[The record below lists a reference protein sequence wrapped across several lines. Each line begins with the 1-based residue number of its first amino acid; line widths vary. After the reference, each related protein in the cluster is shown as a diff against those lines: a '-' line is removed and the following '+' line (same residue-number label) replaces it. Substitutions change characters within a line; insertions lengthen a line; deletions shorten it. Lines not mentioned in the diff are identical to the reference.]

1 MNMLP
6 PIPLSQST
14 RFQWVRTTIVP
25 VVVLAAVLG
34 AAAVL
39 WPIVQNQGTFVG
51 AGEGVR
57 SLVTAP
63 QDGVVQAWLVEPY
76 SLVRQGDP
84 VAVFHLTDPR
94 ARMDLLRSQIEIA
107 RIHSQPS
114 LAEENAMNYER
125 IRVEL
130 LKTRSDLAVA
140 RVKLRLAEKDVARN
154 TPLYRE
160 KLLSEDLYELSVNL
174 RDALEVEVKEKSR
187 AVEEI
192 EQRLA
197 ELRQIGEPGSLTRTP
212 SELVM
217 QLEQL
222 QLAAATNLG
231 PITLVAPISGRVGPP
246 VRQAGETV
254 VAGEPLLPVN
264 ALWAD
269 RIVGYLRQ
277 PYVVDPEPGM
287 PVIVTT
293 RNRRRVEFPSRIMQV
308 GAQVESITNALAY
321 VRQGFLFDSGLPLV
335 VEIPSEAKIRPGEL
349 VDVLIDGRA
358 SAPGDLPRNAL
369 GTARVEP

>member
-1 MNMLP
+1 
-6 PIPLSQST
+6 
-14 RFQWVRTTIVP
+14 VP
-25 VVVLAAVLG
+25 VIVLAGVLG
-34 AAAVL
+34 AVSVL
-39 WPIVQNQGTFVG
+39 WPVVQNQGTFVG

-57 SLVTAP
+57 SLITAP
-63 QDGVVQAWLVEPY
+63 QNGVVQTWLVEPY

-84 VAVFHLTDPR
+84 VAVFNPTDPR
-94 ARMDLLRSQIEIA
+94 VRMDLLRSQIDIA

-154 TPLYRE
+154 TPLYHE

-174 RDALEVEVKEKSR
+174 RDALEAEVKEKSQ
-187 AVEEI
+187 AAAEI
-192 EQRLA
+192 EQRLSD
-197 ELRQIGEPGSLTRTP
+197 LRQIGEPGAPTRTS
-212 SELVM
+212 SELAA
-217 QLEQL
+217 QLEQF
-222 QLAAATNLG
+222 QRAAATNLG
-231 PITLVAPISGRVGPP
+231 QITLVAPIAGRVGPP
-246 VRQAGETV
+246 LRQAGETV
-254 VAGEPLLPVN
+254 VSGEPLLPVN

-287 PVIVTT
+287 PVVVTT
-293 RNRRRVEFPSRIMQV
+293 RNRKRLEFPSRIVQV

-335 VEIPSEAKIRPGEL
+335 VEIPPESRIRPGEL

-358 SAPGDLPRNAL
+358 APESSPPQKSL
-369 GTARVEP
+369 GTAKVEP